1 LCLCL
6 KPSLPTRGF
15 MDGRRQFRKV
25 GLLEG
30 NVKCHDSS
38 NEAKTEN
45 HFIKDYI
52 WVWPNRVGCT
62 LSSRSI
68 CNFYCC
74 TSCYMILTLL
84 FWLFLCVLTL
94 RKRWCPFL
102 CVFLM
107 LCSSPGAPPPPPSA
121 APSAS
126 GVSDQSS
133 RWSAEFMSWA
143 AQLLKVE
150 AGC

>member
-1 LCLCL
+1 
-6 KPSLPTRGF
+6 

-102 CVFLM
+102 RVFFM
-107 LCSSPGAPPPPPSA
+107 LCSSPGAPPPPPSG

-126 GVSDQSS
+126 GVSFGHENTKKNVKRVNQMKS
-133 RWSAEFMSWA
+133 RHVWWTEMQHIA
-143 AQLLKVE
+143 
-150 AGC
+150 